1 MAKILAVCGSPRN
14 QATEYVLKK
23 ALEHLEGR
31 EGIETEFITV
41 RGKKIAPCNGCGYC
55 KKNKTWCCI
64 QDDCQELLEKFM
76 AADAYLIGSPVYC
89 YSSTPQIAAFFSRM
103 RPLFHVY
110 PELMRDKLGSALA
123 VGGTRNGGEEMA
135 VNNLLAMM
143 MARGINIVCNE
154 VYGYAGGFVWS
165 QDKGPDGVEMDQ
177 TGMNGVLKLADKL
190 ADMALIREYG
200 KKALAC
206 AADQQ

>member
-1 MAKILAVCGSPRN
+1 
-14 QATEYVLKK
+14 
-23 ALEHLEGR
+23 
-31 EGIETEFITV
+31 
-41 RGKKIAPCNGCGYC
+41 
-55 KKNKTWCCI
+55 
-64 QDDCQELLEKFM
+64 
-76 AADAYLIGSPVYC
+76 
-89 YSSTPQIAAFFSRM
+89 
-103 RPLFHVY
+103 
-110 PELMRDKLGSALA
+110 
-123 VGGTRNGGEEMA
+123 MA

-206 AADQQ
+206 AADQ

>member
-1 MAKILAVCGSPRN
+1 
-14 QATEYVLKK
+14 
-23 ALEHLEGR
+23 
-31 EGIETEFITV
+31 
-41 RGKKIAPCNGCGYC
+41 
-55 KKNKTWCCI
+55 
-64 QDDCQELLEKFM
+64 M

-206 AADQQ
+206 AADQ